1 MESQQLV
8 LTSGTTRVSEQ
19 PASLAESGIDSNLA
33 HPGQPMRRPIEG
45 AVLYQSYRA
54 CSTHVRPA
62 SCRAIVAPTVVPMG
76 SEYKKLLEL
85 ESAVKQL
92 RDDLNGL
99 SIKVNAEPRNTSLLI
114 RRVNVMGRIMTAQTT
129 LDRLRDEIRQ
139 R

>member
-1 MESQQLV
+1 
-8 LTSGTTRVSEQ
+8 
-19 PASLAESGIDSNLA
+19 
-33 HPGQPMRRPIEG
+33 
-45 AVLYQSYRA
+45 
-54 CSTHVRPA
+54 
-62 SCRAIVAPTVVPMG
+62 MG
-76 SEYKKLLEL
+76 SEYKKLHEL